1 MIQGLSH
8 YKWLYLT
15 AKLYPT
21 AMNYIDMFIMV
32 LLVWAV
38 FRGFT
43 RGFIMQLTLLI
54 ALALGIFLAL
64 KLSGFTARQLEN
76 RISIN
81 PESLYLV
88 SVGITFAVVFIGI
101 NITGK
106 LIEKMAESVQLSFVN
121 RLFGV
126 FFSLVKTILLLGI
139 LLLFADRIDQRIP
152 LWPKNSREYSLL
164 YKPFTAIAGAI
175 FPSLASP
182 SYKDTHIREFV

>member
-1 MIQGLSH
+1 
-8 YKWLYLT
+8 
-15 AKLYPT
+15 
-21 AMNYIDMFIMV
+21 MNYIDMFIMV

-38 FRGFT
+38 YRGFT

-64 KLSGFTARQLEN
+64 KLSGYTARQLEN

-88 SVGITFAVVFIGI
+88 SVGITFVVVFIGI

-106 LIEKMAESVQLSFVN
+106 LIEKMAESVQLSFTN
-121 RLFGV
+121 RIFGV
-126 FFSLVKTILLLGI
+126 LFSLVKTMLLLGI
-139 LLLFADRIDQRIP
+139 LLLFVDRIDQRIP
-152 LWPKNSREYSLL
+152 VLPKNSREYSVF

-182 SYKDTHIREFV
+182 SYKNSHIREFV